1 MSLILIT
8 GIPESGRDSIVKMV
22 LSGSKKN
29 LPAFAYIRFDDLV
42 SYDVDKKSEELD
54 LWSFSKRIDHMH
66 KIQGDFY
73 RNLKKKVD
81 SLKGK
86 ENHMIV
92 NGYFTLKMPG
102 GYLPTLSKDSI
113 KFFKP
118 DIIVVVNVDLDNPEM
133 LRKFGKE
140 RIRELKYHQ
149 DINLKYAASYST
161 LAKSAIS
168 VVRVEYGNLKYALK
182 EMTDVITLALQ

>member
-1 MSLILIT
+1 MSLIFVT

-29 LPAFAYIRFDDLV
+29 LPSFEYIRFDDLV

-54 LWSFSKRIDHMH
+54 LWSFSKRIEHMH
-66 KIQGDFY
+66 KIQRDFY

-81 SLKGK
+81 SLKDK
-86 ENHMIV
+86 ENHIIV
-92 NGYFTLKMPG
+92 NGYFTLRTPS
-102 GYLPTLSKDSI
+102 GYLPTLSNQSV

-118 DIIVVVNVDLDNPEM
+118 DVIVIIDVDLDNPEI
-133 LRKFGKE
+133 LVKFGKE
-140 RIRELKYHQ
+140 RVRELKYHQ
-149 DINLKYAASYST
+149 DINLKCAVSYST
-161 LAKSAIS
+161 LTRSAIN
-168 VVRVEYGNLKYALK
+168 VVRVEYGNLKDALK